1 MQQKKQD
8 AYQAFLMQPVSAGHS
23 FPAFSALNRL
33 MKCGLL
39 LFAADL
45 HRPYTELMNTLQKI
59 RGHLSTINAHKALVT
74 KLCFRCTLYKQGLL
88 HDLSKYSPCEL
99 KTGYRYYQGYR
110 SPIEAQKEKEG
121 YSMSWLH
128 HKGRNPHH
136 WEYWLDGSAEGIA
149 PVAMPFNYV
158 AEMFCD
164 RVAASMIYQKEKYT
178 DSSAY
183 DYYMNYRDRMMI
195 HPESDRQ
202 IVYLLT
208 YLKEHGLDAAIDRIK
223 ELLREYRSTGKVTL
237 EENRL

>member
-1 MQQKKQD
+1 
-8 AYQAFLMQPVSAGHS
+8 
-23 FPAFSALNRL
+23 
-33 MKCGLL
+33 
-39 LFAADL
+39 
-45 HRPYTELMNTLQKI
+45 MNKLEKI

-74 KLCFRCTLYKQGLL
+74 KLCFRCGLYRQGIL

-99 KTGYRYYQGYR
+99 KTGFRYYQGYR

-121 YSMSWLH
+121 VSVSWLH

-136 WEYWLDGSAEGIA
+136 WEYWLDGSENGITAA
-149 PVAMPFNYV
+149 PMQFPYV

-178 DSSAY
+178 DRSAY
-183 DYYMNYRDRMMI
+183 DYYMNFRDRMLI

-208 YLKEHGLDAAIDRIK
+208 ILKDHGLDAAIAEIRR
-223 ELLREYRSTGKVTL
+223 LLAQYRKTGKVYL
-237 EENRL
+237 QLPDFQRVVKPRP